1 MQTDDLYVPFD
12 VSRLTAASDEA
23 TGPIPATWEACER
36 GGARASRGHTHLSVA
51 LLTVTTFL
59 KKQGAKGGRT
69 DDDDIRALVK
79 GPGLTACTVRTTA
92 SPGDRF
98 RGRTF
103 G

>member
-1 MQTDDLYVPFD
+1 MVTRVQALPEHLLRTRIKKRPGLYRTGSRRTYNNILNNTDNL
-12 VSRLTAASDEA
+12 
-23 TGPIPATWEACER
+23 
-36 GGARASRGHTHLSVA
+36 
-51 LLTVTTFL
+51 
-59 KKQGAKGGRT
+59 
-69 DDDDIRALVK
+69 DDIRALVK

>member
-1 MQTDDLYVPFD
+1 MQFRSVIML
-12 VSRLTAASDEA
+12 DE
-23 TGPIPATWEACER
+23 
-36 GGARASRGHTHLSVA
+36 
-51 LLTVTTFL
+51 
-59 KKQGAKGGRT
+59 
-69 DDDDIRALVK
+69 DDIHALVK